1 MLDNMLT
8 GENLSVL
15 LDLGKILALAIVA
28 YMLLR
33 LLAVPAIAAVAKR
46 TRTNW
51 DETFVERG
59 TFNRLAAL
67 IPGVLVHV
75 LAAAWLP
82 EDSSFWLV
90 VRLTAQLWI
99 MFFGLLV
106 VYAILDSLSDIY
118 NGMPFAKHMP
128 IRSFVQVIKLTVF
141 LLSLIVALAAIL
153 GESPTIMI
161 TGLGTMT
168 AVLMLVFKD
177 PILGFVAGITLS
189 ANRMLAVGDWMEMPK
204 YNADGDV
211 IDVTLTTVKVRNWDQ
226 TITTI
231 PTYALI
237 SDSFKNW
244 RGMQEA
250 GGRRICRSVFID
262 MHSIRF
268 LSQEDTARL
277 CRAQL
282 LSPYIREKLAEIEQY
297 NHQQGIDPDS
307 PISARRLTN
316 VGTFR
321 AYLDAYIKSH
331 PGIHQ
336 NMISMIRQLQPT
348 EKGLPIQVYAFTKD
362 TAWVAHE
369 GVQADI
375 FDHILAVVEEFG
387 LRVHQ
392 FPSGTDVR
400 LLAESKVG

>member
-8 GENLSVL
+8 GETLSVL
-15 LDLGKILALAIVA
+15 LALGKILALAIVA
-28 YMLLR
+28 YLLLR

-46 TRTNW
+46 TRTHW

-75 LAAAWLP
+75 LGAAWLP

-90 VRLTAQLWI
+90 VRLAAQLWI

-106 VYAILDSLSDIY
+106 VYAILDSLSAIY

-268 LSQEDTARL
+268 LSQEDASRL

-297 NHQQGIDPDS
+297 NHQQSIDPDS

-321 AYLDAYIKSH
+321 AYLAAYIKSH

-336 NMISMIRQLQPT
+336 NMISMVRQLQPT